1 MMVILVTTQHITPI
15 GVAGVSEYTEV
26 WLEPRR
32 SISFSTRS
40 IEYSSDKTQG
50 IRDGLM
56 EVGVSHSSDETG

>member
-1 MMVILVTTQHITPI
+1 MMVILATTHYTTPT